1 MSFEVYGCHPLVLCQ
16 AAGWACPLTW
26 GPPGTL
32 VLEQSGSEAGPFRGR
47 GGAQH
52 CGVLGVP
59 GRGRGQGW
67 SCFRG
72 DFVTVVLSLQSE
84 GPCLGPECGRGPPV
98 TAYSELQAGPSAR
111 VGYVARRRG
120 RRMWL
125 LTWRGWSSL
134 PEILLAPGTLE
145 LVQAAGPSK
154 DGTSPHPFP
163 KGDLMVTRSTSEC
176 VIGGTTGR
184 GTLVLREGLVPC

>member
-1 MSFEVYGCHPLVLCQ
+1 MSFEVHCCHPLILCQ
-16 AAGWACPLTW
+16 AAGWACLLTW

-32 VLEQSGSEAGPFRGR
+32 VLEQSGSEAGLFLGR

-59 GRGRGQGW
+59 GRGQG
-67 SCFRG
+67 RAG
-72 DFVTVVLSLQSE
+72 PAFVGTLSLWC
-84 GPCLGPECGRGPPV
+84 CLCRARGPECGRGPPG
-98 TAYSELQAGPSAR
+98 TAYSELQAGPSAW
-111 VGYVARRRG
+111 VGYVARGRG
-120 RRMWL
+120 RRKWL
-125 LTWRGWSSL
+125 STWRGWSSL

-145 LVQAAGPSK
+145 PVQAAGPSK

-163 KGDLMVTRSTSEC
+163 KGDLTVARSTSKC